1 MDDLGPRIREA
12 RQGRGWT
19 LDVLSLRSGLSAGFL
34 SEVERGQS
42 SLSIVSLA
50 AICRALG
57 VPIETLLSSSGPLAA
72 GPARVTRAADQLR
85 IQIGGSPVSYR
96 YLTGQIP
103 AMPIEE
109 LLIAE
114 LPPNAR
120 QEPMAHEGE
129 EFGYV
134 LEGSLILRAAGEE
147 LRLSSGDSY
156 RVRSLESH
164 DYEATSAGAKVLMAV
179 TQRFVDVPA
188 RGRGRSGTRGAGPR
202 TGRVEASARGDNDG
216 KD

>member
-1 MDDLGPRIREA
+1 MGRRIREA

-34 SEVERGQS
+34 SQVERGQS

-57 VPIETLLSSSGPLAA
+57 VPIETLGSSSGPLAA

-85 IQIGGSPVSYR
+85 IQMGSSPVSYR
-96 YLTGQIP
+96 YLASQMP

-120 QEPMAHEGE
+120 QQPATHDGE
-129 EFGYV
+129 EFGHV
-134 LEGSLILRAAGEE
+134 LEGSLIVRAAGEE
-147 LRLSSGDSY
+147 LRLAAGDSY
-156 RVRSLESH
+156 KARSLESH
-164 DYEATSAGAKVLMAV
+164 DDEATPAGAKVLMAV
-179 TQRFVDVPA
+179 TQRFVDV
-188 RGRGRSGTRGAGPR
+188 
-202 TGRVEASARGDNDG
+202 SARGSGRGGARRASIRAAHVDASVRENGNG
-216 KD
+216 KN